1 MGRLLH
7 FSILLFFFFSSVS
20 GQVGAPLLTHFKES
34 RDIENQSWAICQD
47 EDRVMLF
54 ANRKG
59 ILSFDGE
66 EWSTL
71 KISVIPFAMRMNPFN
86 RKIFIGGHNYYG
98 YIEKQQSGKY
108 RYISLSDSAN
118 IGLITRIIFT
128 DSIAWFYGEKTIN
141 RYNLTSDKLE
151 MRLNSPPGISFSG
164 MFFLSHNIFVQ
175 ENGKDLFL
183 LKNDTL
189 TPFISRDPAGKK
201 NILFSLPYNKEMV
214 LIGFGDGKMSLFD
227 GTRYYDYQIK
237 DDSYISENILS
248 EGICIGDSMYAFST
262 LDGGAVVIDKITRE
276 VRCIVNNQNGL
287 PDDEVF
293 ALCYDRTG
301 GLWLSHQFGLTRAD
315 LNLPLGNFS
324 IYPGL
329 KGNLTQSLRQNDE
342 LYVATS
348 EGVFY
353 LTKIKN
359 YSEVDVLIKNEIKPV
374 PDTRIVS
381 RLSPMAVQPAKEN
394 PPEQQTR
401 KKIFPKIFGKKDI
414 PVKIDP
420 VAKAEE
426 PEITVPKTVQ
436 TPLVRYQW
444 RKVSKLKSVEYTYK
458 KVEGLNE
465 KCRQLVS
472 TKYGILAAT
481 NKGLFIVK
489 NHKAK
494 ILIDNRY
501 INFVSWY
508 PVDEKY
514 IVATGDGYFFAVFK
528 NQKWSVEIHDPSF
541 TIPVFSA
548 IKSDENTLW
557 LGGESFVYKG
567 VAVSKGNKMT
577 YRMYAMKVDYP
588 QRCIVNSIND
598 TVFVFTETG
607 VHFYDTATDH
617 FIKYTLWDQSVTSDS
632 DFEFPLSNI
641 PVMKHGNNWIYADRK
656 KQISEK
662 DMLIFKLF
670 DEIVSV
676 TNEKDFI
683 WIIDRENQLFAIDR
697 KKASRIIP
705 ETTLLI
711 KNIKN
716 ERGTSFDLSNI
727 VFNRGDNIINFKIG
741 APVYL
746 KQNLTQYQF
755 YIENNMTDWSPW
767 TTETSH
773 SRFIPR
779 SGDYTLQVRA
789 RDLWGYVGDPVSL
802 HFTIKAPFTKT
813 TLFYLLLVSSALLI
827 ILVVVHFREK
837 QLQEKNRKLEEKVR
851 ERTAEIEAQKGEI
864 TSSIQY
870 ASRIQFAMLP
880 MNDMFKSFSDHFIIF
895 KPRNIVSGDF
905 YWIGENETHIFLT
918 VADCTGHGVP
928 GAFMSAL
935 GISILNEIITHNANL
950 QANTVLNLLRERIK
964 TSLHQTGKEGEAAD
978 GMDISLCVFK
988 KNMRS
993 IQFSGAYNSLLIF
1006 NDGELKEYKADRM
1019 PIGIHYGSEPS
1030 FTNFEI
1036 KIKKGDLIYLLSDG
1050 LTDQFGGPDC
1060 SKFKKAN
1067 LRKLFSE
1074 IYLLPMSVQ
1083 KEMIESEF
1091 SRWKGNAE
1099 QVDDVTV
1106 IGVRI

>member
-1 MGRLLH
+1 MRRLFH
-7 FSILLFFFFSSVS
+7 YSILLLFFFSSVS
-20 GQVGAPLLTHFKES
+20 GQVGAPLLTHFEES
-34 RDIENQSWAICQD
+34 RDIENQNWAICQD

-66 EWSTL
+66 EWLPL
-71 KISVIPFAMRMNPFN
+71 KISVIPFAMQMNPFN
-86 RKIFIGGHNYYG
+86 RKIFIGGHNCYG

-108 RYISLSDSAN
+108 RYVSLSDSAN
-118 IGLITRIIFT
+118 IGLITKIIFT

-141 RYNLTSDKLE
+141 RYNLSTDKLE
-151 MRLNSPPGISFSG
+151 MRLNSPPGTSFSG
-164 MFFLSHNIFVQ
+164 MFLISQNIFVQ
-175 ENGKDLFL
+175 GNGKNLFL
-183 LKNDTL
+183 IKNDTL
-189 TPFISRDPAGKK
+189 TPFISRDPVNKK
-201 NILFSLPYNKEMV
+201 NILFSLPYDKDFV

-237 DDSYISENILS
+237 DDGYISENILS
-248 EGICIGDSMYAFST
+248 EGICIGDSLYAFST
-262 LDGGAVVIDKITRE
+262 LDGGAVVIDKISRE
-276 VRCIVNNQNGL
+276 VRCTVNNQNGL

-293 ALCYDRTG
+293 ALGYDKSG

-329 KGNLTQSLRQNDE
+329 KGNLTQSLRQNGE
-342 LYVATS
+342 LFVATS

-353 LTKIKN
+353 LSKIKN
-359 YSEVDVLIKNEIKPV
+359 YSEEDVLIKNDIKPV
-374 PDTRIVS
+374 PNTRIIDN
-381 RLSPMAVQPAKEN
+381 LSPMVVQPAKEN
-394 PPEQQTR
+394 PPEQQNR
-401 KKIFPKIFGKKDI
+401 KKIFAKIFGKKDI
-414 PVKIDP
+414 PVKSEP
-420 VAKAEE
+420 AVRASE
-426 PEITVPKTVQ
+426 PEIVVPYTVQ
-436 TPLVRYQW
+436 TPLVRYHW
-444 RKVSKLKSVEYTYK
+444 KKVSKLKSVEYTYK
-458 KVEGLNE
+458 KVDGLNE

-472 TKYGILAAT
+472 TKDGILAAT
-481 NKGLFIVK
+481 NKGLFIIN

-494 ILIDNRY
+494 IIIADRY
-501 INFVSWY
+501 INFVSWH

-514 IVATGDGYFFAVFK
+514 IVATGEGYFFTAFK
-528 NQKWSVEIHDPSF
+528 NKKWIVEIPDPSF
-541 TIPVFSA
+541 TNPVYSA
-548 IKSDENTLW
+548 FQSDENALW
-557 LGGESFVYKG
+557 LGGESYAYKA
-567 VAVSKGNKMT
+567 VAGSIGDKMT
-577 YRMYAMKVDYP
+577 YRMYGIKVDYP
-588 QRCIVNSIND
+588 QRCFVNSIND
-598 TVFVFTETG
+598 TVFLFTETG
-607 VHFYDTATDH
+607 VHFYNTASDH
-617 FIKYTLWDQSVTSDS
+617 FIKYTLWDQSVTSES
-632 DFEFPLSNI
+632 DFEYPLSNI
-641 PVMKHGNNWIYADRK
+641 PVMKQGNNWIYADRK

-670 DEIVSV
+670 DEIISV

-683 WIIDRENQLFAIDR
+683 WIIDRENRLFAINR
-697 KKASRIIP
+697 KKSSRIIP
-705 ETTLLI
+705 ETSLLI
-711 KNIKN
+711 KNIRN

-727 VFNRGDNIINFKIG
+727 VFNRGDNIINFKIV

-746 KQNLTQYQF
+746 KQNLTQYQYF
-755 YIENNMTDWSPW
+755 INKNMTEWSPW
-767 TTETSH
+767 STQTSY
-773 SRFIPR
+773 SRLIPR
-779 SGDYTLQVRA
+779 SGEYTLQVRA
-789 RDLWGYVGDPVSL
+789 RDLWGDTGDPVSL
-802 HFTIKAPFTKT
+802 LFTIKAPFTKT
-813 TLFYLLLVSSALLI
+813 TLFYLLLVSAALLI

-837 QLQEKNRKLEEKVR
+837 QLQEKNRVLEEKVR

-880 MNDMFKSFSDHFIIF
+880 INDMFKSFSDHFIIF

-935 GISILNEIITHNANL
+935 GISILNEIITHNAKL

-993 IQFSGAYNSLLIF
+993 IQFSGAYSSLLIF
-1006 NDGELKEYKADRM
+1006 NGGELEEYKADRM
-1019 PIGIHYGSEPS
+1019 PIGIHYGNEPS
-1030 FTNFEI
+1030 FTNYEI

-1067 LRKLFSE
+1067 LRKLLSE
-1074 IYLLPMSVQ
+1074 INLQPMSVQ
-1083 KEMIESEF
+1083 KEMIEAEF

>member
-1 MGRLLH
+1 MRRLFH
-7 FSILLFFFFSSVS
+7 YSILLFFFFSSVS
-20 GQVGAPLLTHFKES
+20 GQVGAPLLTHFEES

-66 EWSTL
+66 EWSPL
-71 KISVIPFAMRMNPFN
+71 KLSVIPFAMQINPFD
-86 RKIFIGGHNYYG
+86 RKIFIGGLNYYG
-98 YIEKQQSGKY
+98 YIEKQQSGRY
-108 RYISLSDSAN
+108 RYVSLSDSAN
-118 IGLITRIIFT
+118 IGLITGIIFT

-141 RYNLTSDKLE
+141 RYNLTSDQLE
-151 MRLNSPPGISFSG
+151 MRLNSPPGTSFSG
-164 MFFLSHNIFVQ
+164 MFLQSQNIFIQ

-183 LKNDTL
+183 LNNDTL

-201 NILFSLPYNKEMV
+201 NILFTLPYDKDFV
-214 LIGFGDGKMSLFD
+214 LIGFGDGTMSLFD

-237 DDSYISENILS
+237 DDGYVSENILS
-248 EGICIGDSMYAFST
+248 QGICIGDSLYAFST
-262 LDGGAVVIDKITRE
+262 LDGGAVVIDKIARE
-276 VRCIVNNQNGL
+276 VRFTVNNQNGL

-293 ALCYDRTG
+293 AICSDRSG

-329 KGNLTQSLRQNDE
+329 KGNLTQSLRQNGE

-353 LTKIKN
+353 LTKIKK
-359 YSEVDVLIKNEIKPV
+359 YSEVDVLIKNDIRPV
-374 PDTRIVS
+374 PDIRIVN
-381 RLSPMAVQPAKEN
+381 RLSPMVVQPAKEN
-394 PPEQQTR
+394 PPEHQNR
-401 KKIFPKIFGKKDI
+401 KKIFAKIFGKKEI
-414 PVKIDP
+414 TVESEP
-420 VAKAEE
+420 VAKVAM
-426 PEITVPKTVQ
+426 PEITVPKIVQ
-436 TPLVRYQW
+436 TPLVRYHW
-444 RKVSKLKSVEYTYK
+444 RKVSKLKSVEYTYR

-472 TKYGILAAT
+472 TNDGILAAT
-481 NKGLFIVK
+481 NKGLFIIK

-501 INFVSWY
+501 INFVSWH
-508 PVDEKY
+508 PVDDTY
-514 IVATGDGYFFAVFK
+514 IVATGDGYFIAALK
-528 NQKWSVEIHDPSF
+528 NKKWSAEITDPSF
-541 TIPVFSA
+541 TIPVYSA
-548 IKSDENTLW
+548 IQSDENTLW
-557 LGGESFVYKG
+557 LGGESYVYKG
-567 VAVSKGNKMT
+567 VAGRNGDKMT
-577 YRMYAMKVDYP
+577 YRMYGIKVDFP

-598 TVFVFTETG
+598 TVFIFTETG
-607 VHFYDTATDH
+607 VHFYDSSTDH
-617 FIKYTLWDQSVTSDS
+617 FIKYTLWDQSVPSDN
-632 DFEFPLSNI
+632 DFEYPLSNI
-641 PVMKHGNNWIYADRK
+641 PVMKQGKNWIYADRK

-662 DMLIFKLF
+662 DMLMFKLF

-676 TNEKDFI
+676 TNEMDFL
-683 WIIDRENQLFAIDR
+683 WIIDRENRLFAIDR

-705 ETTLLI
+705 ETTLFI
-711 KNIKN
+711 KNIRN

-727 VFNRGDNIINFKIG
+727 VFNRGDNIINFKIV

-746 KQNLTQYQF
+746 RQNLTQYQF
-755 YIENNMTDWSPW
+755 YIDEIMTDWSTW
-767 TTETSH
+767 TTETNH
-773 SRFIPR
+773 SMFIPR

-802 HFTIKAPFTKT
+802 QFTIKAPFTKT
-813 TLFYLLLVSSALLI
+813 TLFYLLLISSALLI

-837 QLQEKNRKLEEKVR
+837 QLQEKNRKLEMKVR

-870 ASRIQFAMLP
+870 ASRIQYAMLP
-880 MNDMFKSFSDHFIIF
+880 MNDMFKSFSDHFIIY
-895 KPRNIVSGDF
+895 KPKNIVSGDF

-935 GISILNEIITHNANL
+935 GISILNEIITHNANI

-1006 NDGELKEYKADRM
+1006 NGGELMEYKADRM
-1019 PIGIHYGSEPS
+1019 PIGIHYGNEPS

-1067 LRKLFSE
+1067 LRKLLSE
-1074 IYLLPMSVQ
+1074 INLRPMSVQ
-1083 KEMIESEF
+1083 KEMIEAEF
-1091 SRWKGNAE
+1091 SLWKGNAE